1 MQKTVGV
8 PLSLEELRVLMDVYK
23 TEILVQ
29 TYETLEYDD
38 TPPQIEEFLGTDKDM
53 PKNMKKAVILSSIYD
68 SYYITQQELFNLCK
82 VKSEMKPVSVAI
94 GALILTLL
102 EVSVPSLKLA
112 PDLELRL
119 NSVKDSILSKIRAAG
134 FTKNLNQLIDEKL
147 EKTDENDFSDLF
159 RTKKVG
165 LA

>member
-68 SYYITQQELFNLCK
+68 SYYITQQELLNLCK
-82 VKSEMKPVSVAI
+82 VKSEMKPVSVPI